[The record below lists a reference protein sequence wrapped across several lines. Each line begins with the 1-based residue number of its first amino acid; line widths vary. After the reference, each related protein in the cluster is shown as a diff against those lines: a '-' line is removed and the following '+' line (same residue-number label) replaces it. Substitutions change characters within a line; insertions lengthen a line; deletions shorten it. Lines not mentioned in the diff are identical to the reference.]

1 MVGLPRAGRQAV
13 TAPPLETDDAKG
25 TTQPGPLQS
34 VDTERLAGPAAA
46 WQRWV
51 RIGGALVLVGV
62 LILAWIAARGL
73 PLSEI
78 ADRGDLLRSR
88 CRESPVTS
96 GAAAFLILVVS
107 ATLSLPIA
115 ALLTMSY
122 GWLFGAALGTL
133 IVSFG
138 STTGSTLAFLAS
150 RFFFQRRDRANEPR
164 PPKGWREHL
173 EQNAAWSLFT
183 LRLQPTVPFFLINI
197 LMGTTRM
204 RTRTFWWVSQIGMLP
219 LTTLYACAGSQLP
232 GLRQIVE
239 RGPAEV
245 LSLPLLVAI
254 SLAGLIPWG
263 IRALMRNSA
272 IASRSEV

>member
-1 MVGLPRAGRQAV
+1 MTV
-13 TAPPLETDDAKG
+13 PPLETDATDG

-34 VDTERLAGPAAA
+34 VAPGPLTGPADA

-51 RIGGALVLVGV
+51 RVGGAILLVGILV
-62 LILAWIAARGL
+62 LAWIAARGL

-78 ADRGDLLRSR
+78 AERGDLLRSR

-96 GAAAFLILVVS
+96 GVAAFLILVVS

-150 RFFFQRRDRANEPR
+150 RFFFQRRGRAEEPR
-164 PPKGWREHL
+164 RPGGWRARL

-204 RTRTFWWVSQIGMLP
+204 RTRTFWWVSQLGMLP

-232 GLRQIVE
+232 GLRQIVQ

-254 SLAGLIPWG
+254 SLAGLVPWG
-263 IRALMRNSA
+263 IRALLRRRA